1 MLSAKAGKVALAL
14 LSIAFAS
21 HVMYTYYK
29 NRKKSRKPNIN
40 EVLMFSYDQADLRKS
55 KFSRCMI
62 TRSMDRLLY
71 YLNSTYYSIDICMYV
86 LTNTDLINIIVQLN
100 TRGVKIRMIM
110 DADMAFTNGSSLR
123 RLEKQGIPVRWMK
136 STNLMHHKFCII
148 DNLYGHLNPTVEPLV
163 IMGSLNWT
171 NQAVNGN
178 WEDVMVTSQ
187 EDIVTQYQTEFD
199 RLWLQFK
206 SIVDIA

>member
-1 MLSAKAGKVALAL
+1 
-14 LSIAFAS
+14 
-21 HVMYTYYK
+21 
-29 NRKKSRKPNIN
+29 
-40 EVLMFSYDQADLRKS
+40 
-55 KFSRCMI
+55 
-62 TRSMDRLLY
+62 
-71 YLNSTYYSIDICMYV
+71 
-86 LTNTDLINIIVQLN
+86 
-100 TRGVKIRMIM
+100 M

-148 DNLYGHLNPTVEPLV
+148 DNIYGHLNPALEPFV

-178 WEDVMVTSQ
+178 WEDVTVTSQ
-187 EDIVTQYQTEFD
+187 EEIVTQFQTEFD

-206 SIVDIA
+206 PIVDIA